1 MTTADSGPS
10 PQGANVRMTEAGGSG
25 WIPVQGEGRVG
36 THDAATP
43 TRILFGQMT
52 SDESCISTKATADGY
67 PVENTG
73 PESLAALRYLGSAGH
88 EDLPMNGRNT

>member
-1 MTTADSGPS
+1 
-10 PQGANVRMTEAGGSG
+10 
-25 WIPVQGEGRVG
+25 
-36 THDAATP
+36 
-43 TRILFGQMT
+43 MT